1 MKKLILLF
9 ILSFLEFLL
18 QAQDTIKLT
27 PQELFDYNSKWNNL
41 GTTQSYVDYSK
52 DILSS
57 SDISLGYVNNRLST
71 TLNLSYN
78 ITSEDQ
84 KWNHSFITSI
94 NPIWKYYG
102 IGYGISRTKENRLTT
117 LQTIISTDFNFQ
129 KNITISIVDIFKIKK
144 IGKFGYSLTSAK
156 TFWGEWEGPWEG
168 QFVVDSSGNWV
179 ENIYPINPPSTQLTI
194 RMMLMYTYPI
204 KTKIVDISPQI
215 YTTGDIYKLFKSDDL
230 NIGYFDKFNLD
241 IYYGISM
248 NWKITNK
255 FILNTNFRL
264 NSTIDKTITAYK
276 KSNPILFMIGTR
288 FQL

>member
-1 MKKLILLF
+1 
-9 ILSFLEFLL
+9 
-18 QAQDTIKLT
+18 
-27 PQELFDYNSKWNNL
+27 
-41 GTTQSYVDYSK
+41 
-52 DILSS
+52 
-57 SDISLGYVNNRLST
+57 
-71 TLNLSYN
+71 
-78 ITSEDQ
+78 
-84 KWNHSFITSI
+84 
-94 NPIWKYYG
+94 
-102 IGYGISRTKENRLTT
+102 
-117 LQTIISTDFNFQ
+117 
-129 KNITISIVDIFKIKK
+129 
-144 IGKFGYSLTSAK
+144 
-156 TFWGEWEGPWEG
+156 
-168 QFVVDSSGNWV
+168 VVDSSGNWV

-264 NSTIDKTITAYK
+264 NSTIDKTITTYK
-276 KSNPILFMIGTR
+276 KSNHILFMIGTR

>member
-1 MKKLILLF
+1 MKKLTLLF
-9 ILSFLEFLL
+9 ILSFLGFLL

-78 ITSEDQ
+78 ITSNTQ
-84 KWNHSFITSI
+84 KWNHAFITSI

-102 IGYGISRTKENRLTT
+102 IGYGISKTKKNRVIT
-117 LQTIISTDFNFQ
+117 LQTIGSCDFVFQ
-129 KNITISIVDIFKIKK
+129 KNITVSFIDVINTKK
-144 IGKFGYSLTSAK
+144 FGKFGYNFITSK

-194 RMMLMYTYPI
+194 RVMLMYTYPI

-215 YTTGDIYKLFKSDDL
+215 FTTGDIYKVFKSDDL
-230 NIGYFDKFNLD
+230 NIGYFENFNLD

-255 FILNTNFRL
+255 FVLNTNFRL
-264 NSTIDKTITAYK
+264 NNTIDKTITTYK

>member
-1 MKKLILLF
+1 MKKLTLLF
-9 ILSFLEFLL
+9 IFSFLGFLL

-78 ITSEDQ
+78 VTSNTQ
-84 KWNHSFITSI
+84 KWNHAFITSI

-102 IGYGISRTKENRLTT
+102 IGYGISKTKKNRVIT
-117 LQTIISTDFNFQ
+117 LQTIGSCDFVFQ
-129 KNITISIVDIFKIKK
+129 KNITVSFIDVINTKK
-144 IGKFGYSLTSAK
+144 FGKFGYNFITSK

-194 RMMLMYTYPI
+194 RVMLMYTYPI

-215 YTTGDIYKLFKSDDL
+215 FTTGDIYKLFKSDDL
-230 NIGYFDKFNLD
+230 NIGYFENFNLD

-264 NSTIDKTITAYK
+264 NNTIDKTITTYK

-288 FQL
+288 FQF

>member
-1 MKKLILLF
+1 MKKLALFF
-9 ILSFLEFLL
+9 ILSFLGFLL

-27 PQELFDYNSKWNNL
+27 QQELFDYNSKWNNL

-78 ITSEDQ
+78 IESKNQ
-84 KWNHSFITSI
+84 KWNHAFITSI

-102 IGYGISRTKENRLTT
+102 IGYGISKTKKNRVIT
-117 LQTIISTDFNFQ
+117 LQTIGSCDFVFQ
-129 KNITISIVDIFKIKK
+129 KNITVSFIDVINTKK
-144 IGKFGYSLTSAK
+144 FGKFGYNFITSK

-194 RMMLMYTYPI
+194 RVMLMYTYPI

-215 YTTGDIYKLFKSDDL
+215 FTTGDIYKVFKSDEL
-230 NIGYFDKFNLD
+230 NIGYFDNFNLD

-264 NSTIDKTITAYK
+264 NNTIDKTITTYK

-288 FQL
+288 FQI

>member
-1 MKKLILLF
+1 MKKLTLLF
-9 ILSFLEFLL
+9 IFSFLGFLL

-78 ITSEDQ
+78 ITSNTQ
-84 KWNHSFITSI
+84 KWNHAFITSI

-102 IGYGISRTKENRLTT
+102 IGYGISKTKKNRVIT
-117 LQTIISTDFNFQ
+117 LQTIGSCDFVFQ
-129 KNITISIVDIFKIKK
+129 KNITVSFIDVINTKK
-144 IGKFGYSLTSAK
+144 FGKFGYNFITSK

-194 RMMLMYTYPI
+194 RVMLMYTYPI

-215 YTTGDIYKLFKSDDL
+215 FTTGDIYKLFKSDDL
-230 NIGYFDKFNLD
+230 NIGYFDNFNLD

-264 NSTIDKTITAYK
+264 NNTIDKTITTYK

-288 FQL
+288 FQF

>member
-1 MKKLILLF
+1 MKKLTLLF
-9 ILSFLEFLL
+9 ILSFLGFLL

-78 ITSEDQ
+78 ITSNTQ
-84 KWNHSFITSI
+84 KWNHAFITSI

-102 IGYGISRTKENRLTT
+102 IGYGISKTKKNRVIT
-117 LQTIISTDFNFQ
+117 LQTIGSCDFVFQ
-129 KNITISIVDIFKIKK
+129 KNITVSFIDVINTKK
-144 IGKFGYSLTSAK
+144 FGKFGYNFITSK

-179 ENIYPINPPSTQLTI
+179 ENIYPINPPSTQLAI
-194 RMMLMYTYPI
+194 RVMLMYTYPI

-215 YTTGDIYKLFKSDDL
+215 FTTGDIYKVFKSDDL
-230 NIGYFDKFNLD
+230 NIGYFENFNLD

-255 FILNTNFRL
+255 FVLNTNFRL
-264 NSTIDKTITAYK
+264 NNTIDKTITTYK